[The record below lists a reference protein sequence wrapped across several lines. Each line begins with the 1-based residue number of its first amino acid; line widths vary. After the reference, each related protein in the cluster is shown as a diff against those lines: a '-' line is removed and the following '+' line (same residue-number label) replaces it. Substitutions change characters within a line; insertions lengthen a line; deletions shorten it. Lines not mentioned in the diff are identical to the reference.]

1 MSSMSKEDQISKRN
15 YAEEIGLESVP
26 MSVARNVAQLCWYD
40 RHVPMFISVSGIGK
54 TAVMKQLSRAHD
66 MDCVIF
72 SLAHCEP
79 SDITGPMWPAG
90 DDSYTHLR
98 NGRIPIEGE
107 DDRAMLFFD
116 EPNRADMPTLNA
128 VFPAWAERRLGG
140 HKLGRNVVVAAA
152 MNPPGGDYAVTSQF
166 SSDPAM
172 RRRTCQ
178 IAVHFSFKEFTRWA
192 QDPAVSFTLDDR
204 FPKLEFDEDYE
215 AQRRGRPM
223 HAAVVEFLLGNPD
236 LALDEKSREA
246 GKVYGCPA
254 TWEAVSDTFYTIE
267 HLELET
273 GDPIVQRTVTT
284 KLGGHVGFKI
294 ANDIWDYYVKNAAVI
309 DPMALLTDYEE
320 GTHVWR
326 QVQNML
332 RRGDAGQLQNIV
344 NQAGHIWGHTP
355 DLDDK
360 KVAPCVARFLDDV
373 PATVA
378 TTYMQALA
386 KGDMEANGDSTSKR
400 SMSLGAELHKYES
413 FKKFRSRR
421 NDSIEEGKAKR
432 RELKDQNEES

>member
-1 MSSMSKEDQISKRN
+1 MSKQDQTAKRR
-15 YAEEIGLESVP
+15 YAEEIGLQSVP

-54 TAVMKQLSRAHD
+54 TAVMKQLARAHE

-79 SDITGPMWPAG
+79 SDITGPMWPSG

-98 NGRIPIEGE
+98 NGRIPIEDE
-107 DDRAMLFFD
+107 DDRAILFFD

-192 QDPAVSFTLDDR
+192 QNPGESFMLDNR
-204 FPKLEFDEDYE
+204 FPKLEFDPEYE
-215 AQRRGRPM
+215 VKRRGRPM
-223 HAAVVEFLLGNPD
+223 HPAVLEFLMGNPD

-254 TWEAVSDTFYTIE
+254 TWEAVSDTLYTVE
-267 HLELET
+267 HLELDP
-273 GDPIVQRTVTT
+273 GDSVVQRAVTT
-284 KLGGHVGFKI
+284 KIGGHVGSKI
-294 ANDIWDYYVKNAAVI
+294 AIDMWDYYVKNSTVI
-309 DPMALLTDYEE
+309 DPMQLLTNYKE

-326 QVQNML
+326 QVQHML

-344 NQAGHIWGHTP
+344 NQAGHIWGHNP
-355 DLDDK
+355 DLSHSE
-360 KVAPCVARFLDDV
+360 VAPSIARFLGDV
-373 PATVA
+373 PSTVA

-386 KGDMEANGDSTSKR
+386 KADMEANGDATSKR
-400 SMSLGAELHKYES
+400 SMELGTELHKYEE

-432 RELKDQNEES
+432 RELKDQSSES